1 MREQEK
7 YKNLRIV
14 DNETWT
20 KLTDKTE
27 EIRKFANAW
36 EFDELVANYDELVSM
51 IASSPSSEYWK
62 EKADKKEI
70 TDEDFRSKRL
80 RLIYVINLD
89 WDKNEMAIRRL
100 AAKLKVQDKT
110 VKKGFYLAYK
120 NLIPIL
126 DEKTYR
132 LQPLLNTL
140 NFIGKAEESG
150 REPIGKLPPEEF
162 AVHNKNIRVY
172 SQANVENRMLR
183 RSVISILV
191 MAGYTIDE
199 GEVYVKH
206 LLTFLERAGNERAI
220 KESKETDGNL
230 LEQELG
236 NILMQNSETN
246 RRSRFVMYISRVSA
260 GLLLLGLTPAE
271 LERAKEKDFKKD
283 KDGNYHFFIKGDE
296 FSDRI
301 IDLPKNMATNIE
313 EYLEMVHEKD
323 SDGSLI
329 VKARAKDGVYI
340 GASRQD
346 INAKV
351 KSAYG
356 ITSTQMATKGRDL
369 YYMDTVIA
377 KEKELGYKI
386 DKKISDPEIV
396 NIIVKTMR
404 RYGFLDSDGMLTIA
418 DSNRI
423 RVYWAKEFSFF
434 FHK

>member
-140 NFIGKAEESG
+140 NFIGEAEESG

-206 LLTFLERAGNERAI
+206 LLTFLEKAGNERAI

-236 NILMQNSETN
+236 KILMQNSETN
-246 RRSRFVMYISRVSA
+246 RRSRFVM
-260 GLLLLGLTPAE
+260 
-271 LERAKEKDFKKD
+271 
-283 KDGNYHFFIKGDE
+283 
-296 FSDRI
+296 
-301 IDLPKNMATNIE
+301 
-313 EYLEMVHEKD
+313 
-323 SDGSLI
+323 
-329 VKARAKDGVYI
+329 
-340 GASRQD
+340 
-346 INAKV
+346 
-351 KSAYG
+351 
-356 ITSTQMATKGRDL
+356 
-369 YYMDTVIA
+369 
-377 KEKELGYKI
+377 
-386 DKKISDPEIV
+386 
-396 NIIVKTMR
+396 
-404 RYGFLDSDGMLTIA
+404 
-418 DSNRI
+418 
-423 RVYWAKEFSFF
+423 
-434 FHK
+434 